1 MFCELIDLDRS
12 HPRLA
17 LVNELNTVVRLFDVS
32 DLSLRDIRELSL
44 NLGVAPVTKLM
55 KLEKLDELWG
65 KERELVV
72 LQRAQKSEDT
82 SDVLNHE
89 EHDLIIDSHE
99 PKIEIQDVE
108 TVETKPLSKKEK
120 RRIKKLH
127 KIELNAES
135 MIKHYQKKDLK

>member
-1 MFCELIDLDRS
+1 MICELIDLDRS

-72 LQRAQKSEDT
+72 LQRAHKSEET

-99 PKIEIQDVE
+99 PNIDIQD
-108 TVETKPLSKKEK
+108 
-120 RRIKKLH
+120 
-127 KIELNAES
+127 A
-135 MIKHYQKKDLK
+135 